1 VSERQYPSDIIRV
14 GATRTPL
21 FDFRPSRFPL
31 LLFWFSF
38 FYPSVPHAAI
48 KDENAKI
55 FPKYFFS
62 LGVNYAYHIGRR
74 SESGRSS
81 PVISSR
87 LKINFSFPL
96 IFHFPLHTIHH
107 TSSNLSLPLLSRASN
122 RMSDGQ
128 GCCPNLATFTHV

>member
-1 VSERQYPSDIIRV
+1 MSERQYPSDIIRV

-31 LLFWFSF
+31 LLFLSLC
-38 FYPSVPHAAI
+38 AARCYT
-48 KDENAKI
+48 DENAKI